1 MTDEQNSAEALDGNV
16 VGDDPTHDV
25 LPDLHQDGDIG
36 PMSSEDPTVLSGG
49 TEARD
54 DEATREWREQPEAG
68 GGDPARNS
76 TDKQHGFSLLS
87 EDESG
92 PDQLDV
98 EEELLGEKSSPD
110 DGYVGPEDAAMHVE
124 PGV

>member
-16 VGDDPTHDV
+16 VGDDPTHDA

-36 PMSSEDPTVLSGG
+36 PMSSEDPTLLSGG
-49 TEARD
+49 TEAR
-54 DEATREWREQPEAG
+54 
-68 GGDPARNS
+68 
-76 TDKQHGFSLLS
+76 
-87 EDESG
+87 DESG